1 MVVVLSSFIGRTSAG
16 ILGSGPHSLRGG
28 EQQEGH
34 GLSWVETVHGEAVN
48 DLAVDYAVDVAQ
60 TALLVAAEGAPA
72 PALAHLRS
80 GTGRGREVDSDLAR
94 LGPRARG
101 GYVRCW
107 GLAQPVEQRIGGWVP
122 DQSGQVL
129 GFGEPDG
136 HGVVQEGEERV
147 EKAGHI
153 K

>member
-60 TALLVAAEGAPA
+60 TALLVAAAGAPSQ
-72 PALAHLRS
+72 RY
-80 GTGRGREVDSDLAR
+80 
-94 LGPRARG
+94 GPRAG
-101 GYVRCW
+101 
-107 GLAQPVEQRIGGWVP
+107 
-122 DQSGQVL
+122 S
-129 GFGEPDG
+129 
-136 HGVVQEGEERV
+136 
-147 EKAGHI
+147 
-153 K
+153 